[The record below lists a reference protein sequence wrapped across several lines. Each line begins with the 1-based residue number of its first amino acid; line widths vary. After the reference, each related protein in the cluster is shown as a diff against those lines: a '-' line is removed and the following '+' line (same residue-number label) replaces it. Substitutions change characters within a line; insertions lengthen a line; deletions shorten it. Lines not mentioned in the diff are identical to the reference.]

1 VNGRAVA
8 AAGDSVYAF
17 TAPGAPGIF
26 VVPRDGGDA
35 EIIGAD
41 ALQSPVQV
49 QELAG
54 HWYVSDVENGQPF
67 LVILSSSG
75 AVVRRLAL
83 DTIASAPHQF
93 AALPD
98 GRVVVEAPD
107 GRLVALSDTGVAT
120 FALTSGQPAQTGLV
134 VAGHGGALHAV
145 PDRDI
150 TLYNENGNIRWRLE
164 WPWDASA
171 FVTDVA
177 VDAQGRFH
185 VIAGQEGRDTFVV
198 FMLSPT
204 TGEILRWSEPGP
216 YATFVVTRLGKIQPD
231 SAGRWVGTAGSR

>member
-1 VNGRAVA
+1 MPREGGAV
-8 AAGDSVYAF
+8 D
-17 TAPGAPGIF
+17 TL
-26 VVPRDGGDA
+26 
-35 EIIGAD
+35 GAD
-41 ALQSPVQV
+41 VLLGPVQI

-54 HWYVSDVENGQPF
+54 HWYVSDVEDGKSL
-67 LVILSSSG
+67 LVILSASG
-75 AVVRRLAL
+75 EVVRRIAL

-120 FALTSGQPAQTGLV
+120 FALTPDSPTRTGLL

-145 PDRDI
+145 PDHFV

-185 VIAGQEGRDTFVV
+185 VIAGQEGREIFIV
-198 FMLSPT
+198 FTLSPT
-204 TGEILRWSEPGP
+204 TGEVLRWSEPGP
-216 YATFVVTRLGKIQPD
+216 YATFVVSRLGNIEPD
-231 SAGRWVGTAGSR
+231 SAARWVGAAGSRQ